1 MAKIFG
7 QVVKKSLGTI
17 GYQAPEVENAK
28 KIAFEAG
35 PEQDVYSLAIVICQ
49 LLEGQINPKK
59 ITKESKKK
67 FEGFLEEDPERRSN
81 LSELTEVLNQEK
93 NKTVTDE
100 NNSGTIL
107 V

>member
-28 KIAFEAG
+28 KTAFEAG

-67 FEGFLEEDPERRSN
+67 LNGFLKEYPERRSN

-93 NKTVTDE
+93 NKTLTDE
-100 NNSGTIL
+100 NDSETIL